1 MDDLQIKETQ
11 KTPRII
17 FRKTGE
23 FRISGNSFLENAE
36 EFYEPI
42 IQWLEN
48 YTLSPAEK
56 TIMHFEFNYY
66 NTTSQL
72 WIYRILENLADLK
85 KIGKDVEIN
94 WYYEE
99 EEIQEA
105 GIDLANLLNLEVNFI
120 YKETDNK

>member
-17 FRKTGE
+17 FRKSGE
-23 FRISGNSFLENAE
+23 FKISGNSFLENAE

-48 YTLSPAEK
+48 YILSPAEK
-56 TIMHFEFNYY
+56 TIINFEFNYY

-85 KIGKDVEIN
+85 KIGKKIEIN
-94 WYYEE
+94 WFYEE

-105 GIDLANLLNLEVNFI
+105 GMDLANLLNLEVNFI
-120 YKETDNK
+120 YKETEQ